1 MTAAA
6 APYRPRGLRWAC
18 LAIWALGALLLATP
32 LNEILSRPLIDQQ
45 LRVLAPPAPM
55 AGVTVV
61 DIDELSLR
69 SLQKDFGSW
78 PYRRDVHALAID
90 ELRRAGVRAIAYDLL
105 LSDEHPGDAAMARE
119 IARPGAPVLLAAI
132 ALDQNRAPIQTKAE
146 TAHET
151 ANGSG
156 PSSPNAA
163 DIVWPQLAL
172 PSPSIVPRSALSGTV
187 GVVTMPL
194 DSDGRLRRWPLWHEA
209 AGQRWPALPLAVW
222 QATHRAEA
230 SAWPPP
236 GPSGL
241 TIPLGV
247 GSGAVSRLPFASV
260 MDVALQRAPQQALA
274 DRLRDHVVFV
284 GAGALMADSVIS
296 PGGPMSGTEALAQ
309 AYAALRERRLARLPS
324 SALDAALAMLAGLPL
339 LLAAG
344 RRSGSL
350 RQGLGMLA
358 AAVLLLAAIMAAAL
372 WGREQLTQPAAAGA
386 VLACSAL
393 ALAVWRQ
400 RHLVHVQRQ
409 LVEQRLLAE
418 TASRAKSEFL
428 AKVSHEI
435 RTPMTALLGV
445 AELLSRSKLPP
456 AEQQLVSL
464 FTDAG
469 HSLQTLLNDML
480 DLSRVEAGRLE
491 LHPIAFSL
499 NASLSR
505 VSALVRPRAERKGLA
520 LRLELAPGL
529 PDNVR
534 GDSLRLEQVLL
545 NLLTNAVNFT
555 EDGEVSLAVSRM
567 GAAGSTGDQVQF
579 VVTDT
584 GIGIAPNKLELIFEP
599 FTQADGS
606 LSRNYGGSGLGLS
619 IVRKL
624 VELMG
629 GSIQARSEPGQGS
642 QFTLQVPLPE
652 TLESPAAQAAPETA
666 SALGSPGK
674 LSGLRVLLV
683 EDNDVN
689 VVIFS
694 AMLQNLNLHVD
705 IASNGVEGLER
716 LRSGSYDLAFVDI
729 QMPVMDGLTMTSLL
743 RQDEARNPKRPRLPV
758 IALTANAYPAD
769 AKLSLEAGCDLHLP
783 KPYNRQQ
790 LLDALNQF
798 APAAALARVSS
809 TAAANARAVA
819 QIGAAEATPI
829 AHLDHAGA
837 VARLGSDERYGK
849 LKRHARVFIG
859 GWEADYQLAE
869 RQGQRERQRA
879 LVRDLKTVASNIG
892 AVELTQRVTVLESLL
907 AAPAPPATGAATG
920 AAEATTLRAVQDSLP
935 AVLLALET
943 S

>member
-1 MTAAA
+1 MTAADA
-6 APYRPRGLRWAC
+6 AYRPRGLRWAC

-32 LNEILSRPLIDQQ
+32 LNEILSRPFIDQQ
-45 LRVLAPPAPM
+45 LRALAAPAPVV
-55 AGVTVV
+55 GVTVI
-61 DIDELSLR
+61 DIDEFSLR

-132 ALDQNRAPIQTKAE
+132 ALDRSRAPNEAATE
-146 TAHET
+146 SGTTA
-151 ANGSG
+151 A
-156 PSSPNAA
+156 NAA
-163 DIVWPQLAL
+163 DIVWPRLVL
-172 PSPSIVPRSALSGTV
+172 PSPSIVPQNALSGKV

-209 AGQRWPALPLAVW
+209 GGQRWPALPLAVW
-222 QATHRAEA
+222 QATHRAE
-230 SAWPPP
+230 SRAWPPASP
-236 GPSGL
+236 AGL
-241 TIPLGV
+241 TIPIGE

-260 MDVALQRAPQQALA
+260 MDVALQRAPQHALA
-274 DRLRDHVVFV
+274 ERLRDHVVFV
-284 GAGALMADSVIS
+284 GAGALMADTVMS
-296 PGGPMSGTEALAQ
+296 PGGLMNGTEALAQ
-309 AYAALRERRLARLPS
+309 AYVALRERRLARLPS
-324 SALDAALAMLAGLPL
+324 PALDALLAMLAGLPL

-344 RRSGSL
+344 RRGGSL

-358 AAVLLLAAIMAAAL
+358 LAGLLLVATVAAAL
-372 WGREQLTQPAAAGA
+372 WGREQLTQPAAAGV

-393 ALAVWRQ
+393 ALAAWRQ
-400 RHLVHVQRQ
+400 RHLVHIQRV
-409 LVEQRLLAE
+409 LEEQRLLADS
-418 TASRAKSEFL
+418 ASRAKSEFL

-491 LHPIAFSL
+491 LHPVTFSL
-499 NASLSR
+499 KASLSR

-520 LRLELAPGL
+520 LRLELSSGL
-529 PDNVR
+529 PDTVR

-555 EDGEVSLAVSRM
+555 EHGEVSLAVSRI
-567 GAAGSTGDQVQF
+567 GAAGRTGDDVQF

-606 LSRNYGGSGLGLS
+606 MSRNYGGSGLGLS

-642 QFTLQVPLPE
+642 QFTLRVPLPE
-652 TLESPAAQAAPETA
+652 AQPSPAALRTPA
-666 SALGSPGK
+666 SGPAVGNPGT

-683 EDNDVN
+683 EDNEVN

-694 AMLQNLNLHVD
+694 AMLRDLNLHVD

-716 LRSGSYDLAFVDI
+716 WRANAYDLAFIDI
-729 QMPVMDGLTMTSLL
+729 QMPVMDGLTMTRLL
-743 RQDEARNPKRPRLPV
+743 REDEARNPQRPRLPV

-769 AKLSLEAGCDLHLP
+769 ARLSLEAGCDLHLP

-798 APAAALARVSS
+798 APAAALARVPS
-809 TAAANARAVA
+809 TSAAILLETPNTL
-819 QIGAAEATPI
+819 AAEPPRM
-829 AHLDHAGA
+829 AHLDQAGA
-837 VARLGSDERYGK
+837 SARLGNNERYEK
-849 LKRHARVFIG
+849 VKRHARVFIG

-869 RQGQRERQRA
+869 RQGHRERQRA
-879 LVRDLKTVASNIG
+879 LVHDLKSVAFNIG
-892 AVELTQRVTVLESLL
+892 AVELTQHVAVLESLL
-907 AAPAPPATGAATG
+907 KTPAPAATG
-920 AAEATTLRAVQDSLP
+920 AAKGTAKGAAEAATLRAVQDSLP
-935 AVLLALET
+935 AVLLALEN